1 MNLFLVG
8 LFGNAFGVYKSIQ
21 LVSCHSGDV
30 NPLQFLPVAIQKNNL
45 RRFSRNLFEYCVL
58 ILGLKVLVDEFLHL
72 GELVQSSS
80 GARLDPGGEDGG
92 VLAVGFILM
101 KKKATIDSTIGL
113 HKDL

>member
-1 MNLFLVG
+1 MNGRFPGQALG
-8 LFGNAFGVYKSIQ
+8 LHQLDQ
-21 LVSCHSGDV
+21 LVPGHPGDV
-30 NPLQFLPVAIQKNNL
+30 QPLQLFPVLVQEDQFRRLARNFLEL
-45 RRFSRNLFEYCVL
+45 CVGV
-58 ILGLKVLVDEFLHL
+58 LGLEVLVDEFLHL

-113 HKDL
+113 HKDLLV